1 MEQAQFNVGDVIRV
15 STKDA
20 SEKKVHASTFEGVVI
35 AMRGKDTGRTFTV
48 RKIASGN
55 VVVERIFSLW
65 SPYIQDIKVVKPG
78 KVRRAKLYYLR
89 NK

>member
-1 MEQAQFNVGDVIRV
+1 MQQTPFDVGDLVRV
-15 STKDA
+15 STKDE
-20 SEKKVHASTFEGVVI
+20 SEKKVHATAFEGVVI
-35 AMRGKDTGRTFTV
+35 SVRGKDSGRTFTV
-48 RKIASGN
+48 RKIASGG
-55 VVVERIFSLW
+55 VAVEKIFPLS

>member
-1 MEQAQFNVGDVIRV
+1 MQQAQFNVGDIVRV
-15 STKDA
+15 STRDE

-35 AMRGKDTGRTFTV
+35 AMRGRDTGRTFTV

-55 VVVERIFSLW
+55 VAVERIFPLA
-65 SPYIQDIKVVKPG
+65 SPYIQDIKVVKAG
-78 KVRRAKLYYLR
+78 KVRRAKLYFLR